1 MSAAAARA
9 EARQQLAEAR
19 ACLVQGRLA
28 VAFASYDELLRRG
41 NESGDAWLVA
51 RAYAGRGEIKLAQG
65 WLSAREPHL
74 DIEPGEPLAS
84 GELPGALEDL
94 QARTANAEQ
103 VREIERLYERAEQR
117 LRGALAAEPG
127 YAWAKRFLAY
137 VLTMRGSF
145 EAAAALSD
153 ELSAAAGREDAPSA
167 CMMSLLCRYA
177 AAQKG
182 EAQGEERE
190 RLLLRALAASMVA
203 AQDNHED
210 FMAVYAHAASCVD
223 AGLDDAPGV
232 VRGACA
238 RILDL
243 AARAVFIAFVLHRS
257 VGQDERSFL
266 AIFDQTMRTAHLDV
280 ETLGIA
286 QRDPAWQHQPSELV
300 RSFEERPLLRRHDSG
315 ATLERLEG
323 AGMFS
328 DGPNNRARSSASCWR
343 RRRNSRK
350 ATRWRSVP
358 GRAASRSVLPAPI
371 RCPMSSTTTRIPRRT
386 STRETEPFGDA
397 PPARR
402 HRIVVRGPM
411 PQKVTSDIES
421 A

>member
-1 MSAAAARA
+1 MSATAARV
-9 EARQQLAEAR
+9 EVRQQLAEAR
-19 ACLVQGRLA
+19 ACLAQGRLA

-74 DIEPGEPLAS
+74 DIEPGAPLAA

-94 QARTANAEQ
+94 QAAVAADPGCTWAWAHLAEAHRLSARDFLRSLPPRRFLAHIAGARAALATLRELVGRPRPWIAAHEAAVDVHQVCRLLSIDLGGQTELAALARTADAAQ

-117 LRGALAAEPG
+117 LREALAAEPG

-145 EAAAALSD
+145 EAAAALID

-182 EAQGEERE
+182 EGQGEERE
-190 RLLLRALAASMVA
+190 RLLQRALSASMVA

-210 FMAVYAHAASCVD
+210 FMAAYAHAASCVD
-223 AGLDDAPGV
+223 AGLEDAAGV
-232 VRGACA
+232 VRDARA
-238 RILDL
+238 RILNL
-243 AARAVFIAFVLHRS
+243 AARAVFMAFALHRS

-266 AIFDQTMRTAHLDV
+266 AIFDETMRTAHLDV

-286 QRDPAWQHQPSELV
+286 QRDPAWRHPPSELV
-300 RSFEERPLLRRHDSG
+300 QAFEGRPLLSLD
-315 ATLERLEG
+315 
-323 AGMFS
+323 
-328 DGPNNRARSSASCWR
+328 D
-343 RRRNSRK
+343 
-350 ATRWRSVP
+350 
-358 GRAASRSVLPAPI
+358 GRAG
-371 RCPMSSTTTRIPRRT
+371 
-386 STRETEPFGDA
+386 TEEP
-397 PPARR
+397 
-402 HRIVVRGPM
+402 
-411 PQKVTSDIES
+411 
-421 A
+421 